1 MAGGRPPKEKSF
13 ANMLRIAINDAIVDE
28 ETGESKPKLRAVA
41 EMLVT
46 KALEGDMAA
55 IREVADR
62 LDGKPHQAVEVSGSI
77 ENPTRLTDAELELIA
92 TASSDGATETPPRK
106 GLLN

>member
-13 ANMLRIAINDAIVDE
+13 ANMLRIAISEAVM
-28 ETGESKPKLRAVA
+28 GEDGTSKPKLRMVA

-46 KALEGDMAA
+46 KALEGDMSA

-62 LDGKPHQAVEVSGSI
+62 LDGKAAQAVEISTPDAPS
-77 ENPTRLTDAELELIA
+77 RLTDAELELIA
-92 TASSDGATETPPRK
+92 TASSSRAFETTPSK
-106 GLLN
+106 SQLN

>member
-13 ANMLRIAINDAIVDE
+13 ANMLRIAISEAVMSEDG
-28 ETGESKPKLRAVA
+28 TSKPKLRMVA

-46 KALEGDMAA
+46 KALEGDMSA

-62 LDGKPHQAVEVSGSI
+62 LDGKAAQAVEISAPDAPS
-77 ENPTRLTDAELELIA
+77 RLTDAELELIA
-92 TASSDGATETPPRK
+92 TASSSGAFETPPSK
-106 GLLN
+106 SQLN

>member
-13 ANMLRIAINDAIVDE
+13 ANMLRIAISEAVLDE

-62 LDGKPHQAVEVSGSI
+62 LDGKPAQAVEVTTPDAPS
-77 ENPTRLTDAELELIA
+77 RLTDAELELIA
-92 TASSDGATETPPRK
+92 TASSIGATETPPSK
-106 GLLN
+106 NKLN

>member
-1 MAGGRPPKEKSF
+1 MAGAGGRPPKEKSF
-13 ANMLRIAINDAIVDE
+13 ANMLRIAISEATVDE
-28 ETGESKPKLRAVA
+28 HGVSKPKLRAVA

-62 LDGKPHQAVEVSGSI
+62 LDGKAAQAVEISTPDGPS
-77 ENPTRLTDAELELIA
+77 RLTDAELELIA
-92 TASSDGATETPPRK
+92 TASSSGAFETPPSK
-106 GLLN
+106 SQLN